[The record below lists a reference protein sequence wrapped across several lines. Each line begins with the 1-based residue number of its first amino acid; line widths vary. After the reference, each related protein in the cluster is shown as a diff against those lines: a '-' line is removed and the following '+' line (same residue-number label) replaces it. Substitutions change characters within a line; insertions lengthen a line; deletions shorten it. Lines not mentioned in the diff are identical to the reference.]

1 MNDQELERRYGPAAS
16 YSDYRRGERIV
27 FSEAGRIYSGIIIWV
42 CAPQQRF
49 SGHTPSPMWSKQMCR
64 APIPSSSGPV
74 TSFNRRAHNLSCI
87 YDQCLLYYACTQVIV
102 E

>member
-27 FSEAGRIYSGIIIWV
+27 FSEAGQIYSGIIIWV

-49 SGHTPSPMWSKQMCR
+49 SSHTPISYVVETDVPDTH
-64 APIPSSSGPV
+64 P
-74 TSFNRRAHNLSCI
+74 
-87 YDQCLLYYACTQVIV
+87 LLVWPGDIIQPAGA
-102 E
+102 